1 MKVYNGKYRCFSWFN
16 IPILCFISRFLY
28 DCALFLVF
36 IIHFF
41 LLSFLALFARLLGAL
56 IHSAAVAA
64 VCSAQQG
71 TGSSLALIP
80 TRIAAVWLSVVLD
93 RINSKLAEKKPRLR
107 INVRN
112 LGKKIPSLWN
122 IPGRNRGEK
131 ERWFGSLFLLLVRTL
146 LLFLLFAH
154 FDDELYIHIY
164 RDLCTAIGVYFVC

>member
-1 MKVYNGKYRCFSWFN
+1 MIARYFLS
-16 IPILCFISRFLY
+16 LSFI
-28 DCALFLVF
+28 
-36 IIHFF
+36 FF

-131 ERWFGSLFLLLVRTL
+131 ES
-146 LLFLLFAH
+146 
-154 FDDELYIHIY
+154 
-164 RDLCTAIGVYFVC
+164 